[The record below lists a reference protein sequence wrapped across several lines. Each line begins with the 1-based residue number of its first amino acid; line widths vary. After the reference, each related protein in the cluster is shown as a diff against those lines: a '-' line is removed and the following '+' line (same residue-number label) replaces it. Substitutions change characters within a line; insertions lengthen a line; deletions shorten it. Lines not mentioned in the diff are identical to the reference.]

1 MIKSRFKITV
11 FLTFYFF
18 LFSNLLSIENK
29 IIAKVNNEIITSY
42 ELKNKIKTTLILSNE
57 IINQDNIDRTKK
69 LILKSLIDLKVKKDE
84 LKKYEMIK
92 VEKSE
97 INNSLDSLSKGDFI
111 QFKNKFQDNKLDYN
125 LYIDELETEL
135 RWRKLIFFIY
145 NKKVNIDETEINLE
159 LENIL
164 RKKNNENVDYKLS
177 ELVVSFETED
187 IKNKKISEIEKS
199 INEIGFEN
207 SIQKFSESI
216 SKNESGNLGWINS
229 QGLSKD
235 IYDSVKKL
243 KINEITKP
251 IISTNNIIF
260 LKLSDIKKIK
270 LEKKN
275 IEIIKRNILNA
286 RKNQMYSL
294 YSNSHLSKL
303 RNEATI
309 EYN

>member
-97 INNSLDSLSKGDFI
+97 INNSLDSLSKGDLI
-111 QFKNKFQDNKLDYN
+111 QFKNKFQDNKLDYK

-251 IISTNNIIF
+251 IISANNIIF

-286 RKNQMYSL
+286 RKNQMYNL

>member
-1 MIKSRFKITV
+1 MIKSRLKIFI
-11 FLTFYFF
+11 FLPFYFF
-18 LFSNLLSIENK
+18 LFSNLFGVENK

-57 IINQDNIDRTKK
+57 MINQDNINRTKK

-92 VEKSE
+92 VENSE
-97 INNSLDSLSKGDFI
+97 INNSLVSLSKGDLI
-111 QFKNKFQDNKLDYN
+111 KFKNKFQDNKLDYK

-164 RKKNNENVDYKLS
+164 SKKNNENIDYKLS

-187 IKNKKISEIEKS
+187 KNTKISEIEKS
-199 INEIGFEN
+199 IDEIGFEN

-229 QGLSKD
+229 KGLSKD

-251 IISTNNIIF
+251 IISANNIIF
-260 LKLSDIKKIK
+260 LKLTDIKKIK

-275 IEIIKRNILNA
+275 IEIIKKNILNA